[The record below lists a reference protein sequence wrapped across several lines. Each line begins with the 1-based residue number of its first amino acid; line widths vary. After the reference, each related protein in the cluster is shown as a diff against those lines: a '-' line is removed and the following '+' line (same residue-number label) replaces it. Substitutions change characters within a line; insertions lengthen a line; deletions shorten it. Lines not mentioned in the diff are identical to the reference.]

1 MLRPPRSS
9 PPSPSPPLSRPR
21 PPATPAAPASTSPSA
36 RAPTTGTR
44 STRSPRRSSL
54 RLHVE
59 EQLSRGVALID
70 ARPARGDQDV
80 EHVQR
85 PQMRAHK
92 ASVSRTS
99 VDKPGGQPASTTK
112 PTIES
117 VDGSLADE
125 VEVPCI
131 TLAAGDRHDE
141 VLSRGREDVVML
153 ALAVHFSVEGQA
165 GRQALYAQLH

>member
-1 MLRPPRSS
+1 M
-9 PPSPSPPLSRPR
+9 
-21 PPATPAAPASTSPSA
+21 PART
-36 RAPTTGTR
+36 
-44 STRSPRRSSL
+44 
-54 RLHVE
+54 
-59 EQLSRGVALID
+59 
-70 ARPARGDQDV
+70 RGDQDV

-92 ASVSRTS
+92 ASVSRTT

-165 GRQALYAQLH
+165 GRGFGGSLHRDATPGASVGRGHRALPPAAAASPPPRL